1 MNNYDTLIAASAR
14 LIAPDFAEFL
24 HGDEAFVE
32 ALQLAASNYV
42 ASKGMYSEE
51 AEIDIAGELSMRLT
65 ILVD

>member
-1 MNNYDTLIAASAR
+1 MNQYDSLIAASAR

-42 ASKGMYSEE
+42 ASKGLHSEE

-65 ILVD
+65 VLVD